1 MTPPPGPPPSMAL
14 RTALLFLRFFTI
26 AALFASIIVLTTN
39 SAYLE
44 IASVELKLHF
54 KDIYAYRYM
63 LATIVMGMAY
73 TLLQIIFTLYYIST
87 GNRIITGD
95 GSFTFDFFG
104 DKIVSYLLATGA
116 AAGFGATKDMKSV
129 FQGVLGDTD
138 KFFNKGYASA
148 SLLLIAFVCTA
159 MLSVFSS
166 YALPK
171 RI

>member
-1 MTPPPGPPPSMAL
+1 MAPPPGPPPSMAL

-44 IASVELKLHF
+44 IDSVEFKVRF

-63 LATIVMGMAY
+63 LATIVVGMAY
-73 TLLQIIFTLYYIST
+73 TLLQIFFTLYYIST

-129 FQGVLGDTD
+129 FLGMGNAD